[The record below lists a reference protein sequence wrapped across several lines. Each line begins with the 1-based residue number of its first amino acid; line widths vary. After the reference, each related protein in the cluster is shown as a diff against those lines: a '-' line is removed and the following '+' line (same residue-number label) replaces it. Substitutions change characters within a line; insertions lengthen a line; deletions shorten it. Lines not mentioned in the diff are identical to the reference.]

1 MNQNDFYKL
10 KYQKYKNKYL
20 ELKQKNLLDQQ
31 GGLAPSGRFLFFIP
45 YQYFFSKNS
54 YDVDGKLSFLKDE
67 KGNIGIYTK
76 HEGIIAKGTIHTK
89 KKLSYADLCAMS
101 VLVIPYTED
110 KQNISST
117 KEWYIPQIIENSVV
131 PLKWD
136 NSKINIEKKIFENQ
150 SLKNQFLFLFCIARD
165 FLSKNNQTINEK
177 FKEKGNVNIDELEFL
192 CLEFDISKVFF
203 NTYKTDEILDTFTVY
218 KKKIE
223 NYLENL
229 NQYKATI
236 DETFNK
242 ANCQLMEVYNKRKQ
256 FDKASP
262 NLKELSEEQKTVR
275 QELTDRISRLEFE
288 IIKPLESLKEFE
300 RNNFEFLKKYKQ
312 NLEWFLDLK
321 IDVLTKFTPV

>member
-1 MNQNDFYKL
+1 MY
-10 KYQKYKNKYL
+10 
-20 ELKQKNLLDQQ
+20 
-31 GGLAPSGRFLFFIP
+31 
-45 YQYFFSKNS
+45 
-54 YDVDGKLSFLKDE
+54 DE

-136 NSKINIEKKIFENQ
+136 NSNINIEKKFFENQ
-150 SLKNQFLFLFCIARD
+150 SLKNRFLFLFCIARD
-165 FLSKNNQTINEK
+165 FLSKNKQIIDEK
-177 FKEKGNVNIDELEFL
+177 FKKGNVNIDELEFL

-203 NTYKTDEILDTFTVY
+203 NTYKTDEILDTFTSY
-218 KKKIE
+218 NKMIE

-229 NQYKATI
+229 ELYNATI

-256 FDKASP
+256 FDMASP
-262 NLKELSEEQKTVR
+262 NPKELSKEQKAVR
-275 QELTDRISRLEFE
+275 DELTDRISRLEYK

-312 NLEWFLDLK
+312 NLGWFFGSK